1 MNIILCDTET
11 LSDQIKV
18 VAKLQNVLFQKFSK
32 RMLDYKNTLWLKQNR
47 AKSAQKWL
55 TLKLLSFTNNCNQ
68 ESFQDPKLQSAIGRK
83 TEKGLDQIKEIR
95 LLKWFMWDVKCYTI
109 KNLENKIS
117 TQEIHF

>member
-1 MNIILCDTET
+1 
-11 LSDQIKV
+11 
-18 VAKLQNVLFQKFSK
+18 
-32 RMLDYKNTLWLKQNR
+32 MLDYKNTLWLKQNR

-95 LLKWFMWDVKCYTI
+95 LLKWFMWDVKCYTT